1 MAVLSELN
9 IQNPHLLSGSKG
21 DIKCYRL
28 YMICGTR
35 FRNNDWYM
43 MVLHD
48 EMICDGQWLVT
59 IFIACIIQ
67 RILYHFYQFI
77 GIWDFYLLNT
87 GTVQKAQTGPG
98 PKYLENGGFSVNTTI
113 SSICIHKYVQHFF
126 IKTKNRTLTKGI

>member
-59 IFIACIIQ
+59 IFIVCIIQ

-77 GIWDFYLLNT
+77 GIGDFYPLNT
-87 GTVQKAQTGPG
+87 GTVQKAQTETRIKVFG
-98 PKYLENGGFSVNTTI
+98 KRWLFSKHKHHNQPNLY
-113 SSICIHKYVQHFF
+113 SQICATF
-126 IKTKNRTLTKGI
+126 LC